1 MLQTLCHVSAMYCII
16 IVGITDLS
24 SMTGKHP
31 HNYSKHFDCSSDW
44 VELLYGC
51 LHSPQKQFEVFC
63 KGQATM

>member
-1 MLQTLCHVSAMYCII
+1 MLWTLRHGSAMYCII
-16 IVGITDLS
+16 IMGITDFS

-31 HNYSKHFDCSSDW
+31 HNCSKHLDRSSDW
-44 VELLYGC
+44 VELLCGC